1 MADYTVRVVGENSGG
16 SNSVPPQTP
25 SNPPQTDEQ
34 TGSQPQARD
43 YMPDTNRLT
52 EEYRKLLQQQGGVVI
67 PGSANSRQLW
77 SQVEANAKQDIGAR
91 ISNKYD
97 ERRTSI
103 VDKFDKKREDAA
115 LWREDET
122 AAILEKQMKY
132 GWSDEGTRK
141 RIAEIDKQLYKK
153 YGLDK

>member
-25 SNPPQTDEQ
+25 SNPTEQ
-34 TGSQPQARD
+34 PVTTGTQPQARD

-77 SQVEANAKQDIGAR
+77 SQVEANAKQDNGAR

-97 ERRTSI
+97 ERRSAL
-103 VDKFDKKREDAA
+103 DEKYEEKF
-115 LWREDET
+115 L
-122 AAILEKQMKY
+122 
-132 GWSDEGTRK
+132 
-141 RIAEIDKQLYKK
+141 
-153 YGLDK
+153 